1 MSAGNSLCCRI
12 HHVPFTWFENENWR
26 RLSWTNSRMHCV
38 SINSFRA
45 FSLLLSTVTLLDS
58 KKSAVAFHEN
68 NDERC
73 GTGHDETVKMASNSL
88 TDSRDDEVNYGILT
102 IQWNFHSKLKW
113 NWCRSSA
120 LPVADV
126 QHVALQC
133 LAGRS
138 PWRRSGNRTTGRHPV
153 VVTIDHKKWWRQD
166 SQVCFENTSLWFYIT
181 MFRLCTF
188 LANVF
193 RFVLSPATAQK
204 RGVAWR
210 FAEYSFVKHW
220 NSFIKFGQVSMR

>member
-1 MSAGNSLCCRI
+1 MSAGNSLGCRL
-12 HHVPFTWFENENWR
+12 HYVSFTWFENENWR

-120 LPVADV
+120 VPVADV

-153 VVTIDHKKWWRQD
+153 VVTIDHKKMMASGQ
-166 SQVCFENTSLWFYIT
+166 SSS
-181 MFRLCTF
+181 FRKHEF
-188 LANVF
+188 M
-193 RFVLSPATAQK
+193 VLHHDVPIM
-204 RGVAWR
+204 
-210 FAEYSFVKHW
+210 H
-220 NSFIKFGQVSMR
+220 IFG